1 MTPIRIRLRKRRT
14 KSCSPAPP
22 QAAAPGRDD
31 QKAMRLAPAVG
42 THPEAT
48 GVPSGAF
55 SGNCWIGGTPT
66 KANACGEITSLSPSK
81 LMSMS
86 RPSSIQARCPADP
99 SSQRSS
105 AHQNGRPDRTQRV
118 GSGWIRRT
126 AATSISPK
134 ALGTSP
140 ALRSAARCVS
150 AWRTSG
156 LGSAQPRRN
165 ATRTNKLARRV
176 VLMAA
181 QRLR

>member
-1 MTPIRIRLRKRRT
+1 MRIRARRRRT

-22 QAAAPGRDD
+22 QAAAPGRAD

-55 SGNCWIGGTPT
+55 SGNCWIGGTPA

-81 LMSMS
+81 LKSMS
-86 RPSSIQARCPADP
+86 RPSSVQARCPADP
-99 SSQRSS
+99 SSQLSL
-105 AHQNGRPDRTQRV
+105 AHQNGRPVRTQRV

-126 AATSISPK
+126 AATSTSPS

-140 ALRSAARCVS
+140 TLRSAARCDS
-150 AWRTSG
+150 AWTTSG
-156 LGSAQPRRN
+156 LGSAQPRSH
-165 ATRTNKLARRV
+165 ATRTIKQARKV

>member
-1 MTPIRIRLRKRRT
+1 MPIRIRPRKRRT

-22 QAAAPGRDD
+22 QAAVPGRAD
-31 QKAMRLAPAVG
+31 QKAIRLAPAVG
-42 THPEAT
+42 TQPEAT
-48 GVPSGAF
+48 GEPSGAF
-55 SGNCWIGGTPT
+55 SGNCWIGGTPA
-66 KANACGEITSLSPSK
+66 KAKDCGEMTALRPSK
-81 LMSMS
+81 LKSMS
-86 RPSSIQARCPADP
+86 RPSSVQARCPADP

-105 AHQNGRPDRTQRV
+105 AHQNGRPWRTQRV

-126 AATSISPK
+126 AATSTSPS

-140 ALRSAARCVS
+140 ALRRAARCDS
-150 AWRTSG
+150 AWTTSG
-156 LGSAQPRRN
+156 LGSAQPRNN